1 MSLTSEAVSCCRD
14 ESKAAESDRFVVFE
28 KLIDWLINSDPEQ
41 IRDDVQRLRER
52 YPEAADE
59 ELVEKL
65 VVIQSIKNGL
75 VGAATGV
82 TGFLAIPVALP
93 VDLLAS
99 WKIQINLAMCI
110 AHLYGNALD
119 RRDVQQLKTDILAI
133 MAGSSREET
142 IEVMG
147 VEIDQVTQESVRRYL
162 TREATIEL
170 WKHLGLRIIRK
181 TGSRSLVRLSKVVP
195 LVGAPIGFAFD
206 YAATRRIGENARQ
219 YYARDNRTAV

>member
-1 MSLTSEAVSCCRD
+1 MNSTPEAVSCCRD
-14 ESKAAESDRFVVFE
+14 ESEAAESDRFVVFE
-28 KLIDWLINSDPEQ
+28 KLIDWLISSHPEQ
-41 IRDDVQRLRER
+41 IRDDVRKLRER

-65 VVIQSIKNGL
+65 VSIKSIKNGW

-82 TGFLAIPVALP
+82 PGFLALPVALP

-110 AHLYGNALD
+110 AHIYGNALD
-119 RRDVQQLKTDILAI
+119 RRDVEQLKTDILAI
-133 MAGSSREET
+133 MAGSSSEEP

-147 VEIDQVTQESVRRYL
+147 VEIDQVTQQSVRRYL

-170 WKHLGLRIIRK
+170 WKHLGLRMIRR
-181 TGSRSLVRLSKVVP
+181 TGSRSLVGLAKVVP

-219 YYARDNRTAV
+219 YYERDSRVTV